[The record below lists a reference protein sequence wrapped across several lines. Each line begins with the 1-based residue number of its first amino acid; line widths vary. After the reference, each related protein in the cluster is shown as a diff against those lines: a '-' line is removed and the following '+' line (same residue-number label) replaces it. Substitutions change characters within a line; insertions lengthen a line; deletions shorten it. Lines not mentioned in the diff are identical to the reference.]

1 MIKEAFVLL
10 DPIST
15 VLVLPAM
22 AFRLATA
29 RPEYERYAEN
39 YERTPSINRS
49 DTEHVRVERA
59 PTATE
64 IRLLLPTPPPAQG
77 KQEILHRLIAQFADL
92 PDGWN
97 GEGSVAPSASA
108 VAAARTFLESIPRG
122 IPLPTP
128 MLTEGGD
135 MEFYWSLPTGYA
147 DISFDANGVG
157 SLFARSTAGEEFF
170 FENLAPQFGQLPDQQ
185 RLMGI
190 LAPHWLAIAA

>member
-1 MIKEAFVLL
+1 MLL
-10 DPIST
+10 DPIT
-15 VLVLPAM
+15 TIVLMPAV

-39 YERTPSINRS
+39 YERTPLIGRS
-49 DTEHVRVERA
+49 DTEQARVERKPA
-59 PTATE
+59 ATE
-64 IRLLLPTPPPAQG
+64 MCLQFGWPPPARS
-77 KQEILHRLIAQFADL
+77 KQELLQRLIAQLADL

-97 GEGSVAPSASA
+97 GEGSAGPSAKA
-108 VAAARTFLESIPRG
+108 VDAARTFLQSIPPG

-157 SLFARSTAGEEFF
+157 SLFARNQSGEESF
-170 FENLAPQFGQLPDQQ
+170 FESLSPQFSKLPDQE
-185 RLMGI
+185 RIIGI
-190 LAPHWLAIAA
+190 LAPHMLVSAA

>member
-1 MIKEAFVLL
+1 VLL

-15 VLVLPAM
+15 ILVIPAM

-39 YERTPSINRS
+39 CERTPLISRN
-49 DTEHVRVERA
+49 DTEHALVKREPA
-59 PTATE
+59 ATE
-64 IRLLLPTPPPAQG
+64 IGLRLGAAPQQHDKRELLQ
-77 KQEILHRLIAQFADL
+77 QLIAQFADL

-97 GEGSVAPSASA
+97 GEGSVAPSANA
-108 VAAARTFLESIPRG
+108 VTAARAFLESIPPG
-122 IPLPTP
+122 IALPTP

-157 SLFARSTAGEEFF
+157 SLFARSQAGEELFV
-170 FENLAPQFGQLPDQQ
+170 ENLAPEFGRLPYQQ
-185 RLMGI
+185 RIIGI
-190 LAPHWLAIAA
+190 LAPHLLIKAA